1 MLPLY
6 KFTALMGQRK
16 LGKRIQDKLLNNLT
30 NIAGGKV
37 NNLKHYVLY
46 TITALLWAFI
56 ILFVVFS
63 EPAFGYANNKEFI
76 ESVNKCADYLEK
88 NIKKEDRI
96 PRKLLLAQAA
106 LESNYG
112 RSRYARE
119 GNNLMGIYQFKNLH
133 TGMAPRD
140 NPNATF
146 RVARF
151 QSKCHSIKYYMNL
164 LNTKDSYVS
173 FRNERLLQSKLRTND
188 VNRYFHLLY
197 NYSTNPEYPQLLI
210 RTHKEIKD
218 LGF

>member
-1 MLPLY
+1 M
-6 KFTALMGQRK
+6 
-16 LGKRIQDKLLNNLT
+16 
-30 NIAGGKV
+30 

-46 TITALLWAFI
+46 LITAIVWLFI
-56 ILFVVFS
+56 ILFVVYS
-63 EPAFGYANNKEFI
+63 EPAFGYSNNKEFI
-76 ESVNKCADYLEK
+76 QSVNKCADYLEK
-88 NIKKEDRI
+88 RMKKEDII

-133 TGMAPRD
+133 NGMTPAQ

-146 RVARF
+146 RVAKF
-151 QSKCHSIKYYMNL
+151 KSKCHSIEYYMNL
-164 LNTKDSYVS
+164 LNTKDSYKS
-173 FRNERLLQSKLRTND
+173 FRNERELQSKIRIND

-197 NYSTNPEYPQLLI
+197 NYSTNKEYPQLLI
-210 RTHKEIKD
+210 RTHKEITA

>member
-1 MLPLY
+1 
-6 KFTALMGQRK
+6 
-16 LGKRIQDKLLNNLT
+16 
-30 NIAGGKV
+30 V

-96 PRKLLLAQAA
+96 PRKLLLTQAA

-112 RSRYARE
+112 RSRYAKE

-146 RVARF
+146 RVAKF
-151 QSKCHSIKYYMNL
+151 KSKCHSINYYMNL

-210 RTHKEIKD
+210 RTYKEIKD

>member
-1 MLPLY
+1 
-6 KFTALMGQRK
+6 
-16 LGKRIQDKLLNNLT
+16 
-30 NIAGGKV
+30 V

-63 EPAFGYANNKEFI
+63 ETAFGYSNNKEFI
-76 ESVNKCADYLEK
+76 ESVNKCADHLEK

-112 RSRYARE
+112 RSRYAKE

-133 TGMAPRD
+133 TGMTPAN

-146 RVARF
+146 RVAKFR
-151 QSKCHSIKYYMNL
+151 SKCHSIEYYMNL

-173 FRNERLLQSKLRTND
+173 FRNERLLQSKTRTND
-188 VNRYFHLLY
+188 VNRYFNLLY
-197 NYSTNPEYPQLLI
+197 NYSTNPEYPQLLK
-210 RTHKEIKD
+210 RTYKEITNM
-218 LGF
+218 GF

>member
-1 MLPLY
+1 
-6 KFTALMGQRK
+6 
-16 LGKRIQDKLLNNLT
+16 
-30 NIAGGKV
+30 V

-46 TITALLWAFI
+46 LITILLWMFI

-63 EPAFGYANNKEFI
+63 EPAFGYTNNKEFI
-76 ESVNKCADYLEK
+76 QSVNKCADHLEK

-112 RSRYARE
+112 RSRYAKE

-133 TGMAPRD
+133 TGMTPSQ
-140 NPNATF
+140 NPNAKF
-146 RVARF
+146 RVAKFR
-151 QSKCHSIKYYMNL
+151 SKCHSIEYYMNL

-173 FRNERLLQSKLRTND
+173 FRNERLLQSKTRTND
-188 VNRYFHLLY
+188 VNKYFNLLY

-210 RTHKEIKD
+210 RTHKEITA

>member
-1 MLPLY
+1 M
-6 KFTALMGQRK
+6 
-16 LGKRIQDKLLNNLT
+16 
-30 NIAGGKV
+30 

-46 TITALLWAFI
+46 LITILLWIFI

-63 EPAFGYANNKEFI
+63 EPAFGYTNNKEFI
-76 ESVNKCADYLEK
+76 QSVNKCADYLEK
-88 NIKKEDRI
+88 RMKKEDII

-112 RSRYARE
+112 RSRYAKE

-133 TGMAPRD
+133 NGMTPRG

-146 RVARF
+146 RVAKF
-151 QSKCHSIKYYMNL
+151 KSKCHSIEYYMNL
-164 LNTKDSYVS
+164 LNTKDSYKS
-173 FRNERLLQSKLRTND
+173 FRNERLLQSKLRVND
-188 VNRYFHLLY
+188 VNRYYHLLY

-210 RTHKEIKD
+210 RTHKEITA

>member
-1 MLPLY
+1 
-6 KFTALMGQRK
+6 
-16 LGKRIQDKLLNNLT
+16 
-30 NIAGGKV
+30 V

-46 TITALLWAFI
+46 GSIALLWVFI

-76 ESVNKCADYLEK
+76 QSVNKCADYLEK
-88 NIKKEDRI
+88 GMKREDRI

-112 RSRYARE
+112 RSRYAKE

-133 TGMAPRD
+133 TGMTPAG

-146 RVARF
+146 RVAKF
-151 QSKCHSIKYYMNL
+151 KSKCHSIEYYINL
-164 LNTKDSYVS
+164 LNTKDSYKS
-173 FRNERLLQSKLRTND
+173 FRNERELQSKIRVND
-188 VNRYFHLLY
+188 VNRYFNLLY

-210 RTHKEIKD
+210 RTYKEITA